1 MKKVVILSLA
11 LMLLTAGCSLTGSKE
26 GGFSLFK
33 NKDELSAEEAKIK
46 AADFI
51 DNNLVQPGGNVTIK
65 DVIEED
71 GLSNMTVVTASG
83 QEVVSY
89 LSKDG
94 KRFYPQVI
102 DIEQVEAQAKEQE
115 AANQESET
123 VTAVNLPKQDKA
135 KVELF
140 VMSHCPYG
148 TQIEKGIIP
157 VIETLG
163 NKIDFELKFCN
174 YAMHGE
180 KELKEQLNQYC
191 IQKNEPTKLI
201 AYLKCFLEAGDGDG
215 CLTKTGINK
224 SKLSACFSATDKEFK
239 VMEGFNDKSTW
250 LNGNYPKFNV
260 YNYDNVKYSIGG
272 SPALV
277 VNGQQ
282 VSSGRSAKSLLDT
295 ICAGFSSQPD
305 ECQENLSSDNPSAG
319 FGMATGGSASNASCN

>member
-51 DNNLVQPGGNVTIK
+51 DNNLVQPGSNVTIK
-65 DVIEED
+65 DIIEED
-71 GLSNMTVVTASG
+71 GLYKMTVVTASG

-157 VIETLG
+157 V
-163 NKIDFELKFCN
+163 
-174 YAMHGE
+174 
-180 KELKEQLNQYC
+180 
-191 IQKNEPTKLI
+191 
-201 AYLKCFLEAGDGDG
+201 
-215 CLTKTGINK
+215 
-224 SKLSACFSATDKEFK
+224 SKL
-239 VMEGFNDKSTW
+239 
-250 LNGNYPKFNV
+250 
-260 YNYDNVKYSIGG
+260 
-272 SPALV
+272 
-277 VNGQQ
+277 
-282 VSSGRSAKSLLDT
+282 
-295 ICAGFSSQPD
+295 
-305 ECQENLSSDNPSAG
+305 
-319 FGMATGGSASNASCN
+319 